1 MPSEHYG
8 RNLLFHF
15 YCSDGILY
23 DKAYLRSPTGKTV
36 RPKDSMMTYAAA
48 K

>member
-8 RNLLFHF
+8 RNLRFHF
-15 YCSDGILY
+15 HRSDGILY

-36 RPKDSMMTYAAA
+36 LPKDSLMTSAAA